1 MEMMDMGEIRNMGGE
16 APTMEGKPKKEKYYP
31 TTYLSSKKLSG
42 IEDFDVG
49 DTVEL
54 HSINK
59 IISKREKDDGEV
71 EVEVE
76 THKCGIM
83 KGKVSK
89 DEYKNMSDEEKDKTD
104 EKEVMGE
111 EEE

>member
-1 MEMMDMGEIRNMGGE
+1 MQDMGEVRNVGGE
-16 APTMEGKPKKEKYYP
+16 MPTVEGKSKKEKYYP
-31 TTYLSSKKLSG
+31 STYLSSKKLSG

-49 DTVEL
+49 DTIEL

-59 IISKREKDDGEV
+59 VISKREKDDGEV

-83 KGKVSK
+83 KGKSREDYLK
-89 DEYKNMSDEEKDKTD
+89 LSEEEKDKED
-104 EKEVMGE
+104 EKGILE
-111 EEE
+111 EKE